1 MNVKKKLSSDQGGFV
16 MVIVLLLLA
25 VILSAGLFGLK
36 MLASDSRSH
45 QRFAR
50 NLAVSRAAS
59 AGAAHRVAQLEM
71 TKNDPMSAI
80 ESHIDWTQGPAADA
94 NTAPDTQYMATA
106 EPVVITSAPPA
117 GAQLGS
123 AAPQTLLWQIR
134 SYSIPADFN
143 NGSQTLAPALGGEHG
158 VSMGV
163 KIVTSG
169 SQSYNMD

>member
-1 MNVKKKLSSDQGGFV
+1 MNVKKKPSEQAGFV
-16 MVIVLLLLA
+16 MVIVLLLLS

-80 ESHIDWTQGPAADA
+80 GNHIDWTQAPAATA
-94 NTAPDTQYMATA
+94 NTHNRETQYMATA

-123 AAPQTLLWQIR
+123 AAPQTLIWQIR

-143 NGSQTLAPALGGEHG
+143 NGNQTLAPALGGEHG